1 MARRCGVSAETP
13 HVDPI
18 DVRAIGPGGGESVVG
33 HLDRPQNRPLVEA
46 AADSTRVARL
56 RAGTP

>member
-18 DVRAIGPGGGESVVG
+18 DVRAIGPGEGS
-33 HLDRPQNRPLVEA
+33 R
-46 AADSTRVARL
+46 
-56 RAGTP
+56 